1 MLLSACTAK
10 PVKPETSV
18 AWHSRQ
24 AILAEIDQWQLHA
37 RIGLRSKHRSGSA
50 SLIWDE
56 IPGQRNLRLLGPV
69 GGGLILLQ
77 QDSTGVTLT
86 DSKGKTWYATDA
98 AELIQRVTG
107 WQIPVSGLRWWLLG
121 MTEPGSKAAYT
132 LDQSQRLASINQDQ
146 WKVAFDKYSMF
157 GRYELPTSIIIES
170 DSSKDDDKY
179 IRAKLIV
186 KNWNF
191 EIKDGR

>member
-1 MLLSACTAK
+1 MLSSCSSK
-10 PVKPETSV
+10 PVKTKISTS
-18 AWHSRQ
+18 WQSRQ

-98 AELIQRVTG
+98 SELIQRVTG

-191 EIKDGR
+191 EIKEGR

>member
-1 MLLSACTAK
+1 MLLSACIAK
-10 PVKPETSV
+10 PVKPETSA

-37 RIGLRSKHRSGSA
+37 RIGLRSKNRSGSA